1 MAVNDI
7 DSQGRM
13 RLLLETLTFNRSI
26 NNSSKHFRGT
36 SDTIG
41 VYDWQTSL
49 ANGTSK
55 DISNVLKEMES
66 INNAFEQLLTGNE
79 TFKGSSSLV
88 TDNNDYLLSNFLL
101 VLNGYIVSI
110 LSAIGIL
117 INILGIAFLFNG
129 PRRRK
134 LFSLFVSSLLFFDA
148 FFLVFELLRSTE
160 GYFFSISEKY
170 FKTYNIIIN
179 SGIRFTVT
187 SSIWMLVTLGHIRLS
202 AIRKPF
208 QHNSDIM
215 TWKERRNYW
224 SRYFVPI
231 VISATIFTL
240 PIILEVEDV
249 MIPHEVKNVDSIII
263 SSYLG
268 LNLLNSKLYIGLL
281 NLTLT
286 WMIPIFCLV
295 CLTHQTKCELKK
307 RNRIVDR
314 FRSLKIGQEMAKE
327 DGVTKKLVTI
337 TITFL
342 ALHSIRVIWIFSEFY
357 ILLAQNNDNTL
368 IQKSYNV
375 PTWHY
380 VTASLS
386 EIFMVINSSV
396 NGIIYLHS
404 DLNEVLKM
412 CSVRNSIIRRW
423 GRHII
428 TLEDIVMS
436 YAAVVH
442 V

>member
-55 DISNVLKEMES
+55 DISNVLKEVDS
-66 INNAFEQLLTGNE
+66 VNNAFEQLLKGIETLTGNFS
-79 TFKGSSSLV
+79 TG
-88 TDNNDYLLSNFLL
+88 TDKNNYLLSNFLL
-101 VLNGYIVSI
+101 VSNGYIVSI
-110 LSAIGIL
+110 LSIVGIL
-117 INILGIAFLFNG
+117 INLIGIAFLFNG

-134 LFSLFVSSLLFFDA
+134 LYSLFLSSLLFFDA
-148 FFLVFELLRSTE
+148 FFLLFELSRSIE
-160 GYFFSISEKY
+160 GYFFSVSEKY
-170 FKTYNIIIN
+170 SKTCTIIMN
-179 SGIRFTVT
+179 SGIRFTLT
-187 SSIWMLVTLGHIRLS
+187 SSIWMLVALGHIRLS

-208 QHNSDIM
+208 QHNNDIM

-224 SRYFVPI
+224 FTYFFPI

-268 LNLLNSKLYIGLL
+268 LNLLHSKLYIGLL
-281 NLTLT
+281 NLTVT

-295 CLTHQTKCELKK
+295 YLTHQTKCELKK
-307 RNRIVDR
+307 RNRSVDR
-314 FRSLKIGQEMAKE
+314 FRIRKIDQEMVKE
-327 DGVTKKLVTI
+327 DRITKKLVTI
-337 TITFL
+337 IITFL
-342 ALHSIRVIWIFSEFY
+342 VLHSIRVIWIFSEFY
-357 ILLAQNNDNTL
+357 ILLIQNKDDTL

-396 NGIIYLHS
+396 NAIIYLHV
-404 DLNEVLKM
+404 DLIEVLEM
-412 CSVRNSIIRRW
+412 FSVRNSNRRRLV
-423 GRHII
+423 RHLI
-428 TLEDIVMS
+428 TLEDIAMS
-436 YAAVVH
+436 YAAAVH